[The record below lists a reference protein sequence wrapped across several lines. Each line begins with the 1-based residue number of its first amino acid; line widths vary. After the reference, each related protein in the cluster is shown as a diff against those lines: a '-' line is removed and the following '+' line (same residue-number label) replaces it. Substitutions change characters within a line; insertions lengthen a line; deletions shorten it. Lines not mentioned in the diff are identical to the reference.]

1 MDFTSI
7 MRMEMAK
14 KIPAVKIE
22 VASLSNTQPPK
33 PAKPPPQLAG
43 AKRTKAAEKIIKG
56 IANFFQELNTCSLRK
71 NKINMIIDATPK
83 NNQIGNN
90 TPSPK
95 ESEQNVFKNELPLL

>member
-1 MDFTSI
+1 
-7 MRMEMAK
+7 MAK

-56 IANFFQELNTCSLRK
+56 IANFFQELNTCSFK
-71 NKINMIIDATPK
+71 NPNITNEGIKETESM
-83 NNQIGNN
+83 NNGV
-90 TPSPK
+90 PK
-95 ESEQNVFKNELPLL
+95 ELKILLIYIYIYIYISIE